1 MQLTLQ
7 IDLGNGPV
15 IVKTNLMVIVNWE
28 RKYKRKASEIATSGI
43 GVEDLAFMAH
53 EAAKISGIGQIPL
66 MLDDFIKQLVSLE
79 VVDSESPNP
88 TEAALSDT
96 L

>member
-15 IVKTNLMVIVNWE
+15 QVKTNLMVIVNWE
-28 RKYKRKASEIATSGI
+28 RKYKRKASQIGEGGI
-43 GVEDLAFMAH
+43 GMEDLAFMAH
-53 EAAKISGIGQIPL
+53 EACKICSVQVPL
-66 MLDDFIKQLVSLE
+66 MLDDFIKQLISLE
-79 VVDSESPNP
+79 VVDNEEGNP
-88 TEAALSDT
+88 TEAAASDI

>member
-15 IVKTNLMVIVNWE
+15 LVKTNLMVIVNWE
-28 RKYKRKASEIATSGI
+28 RKYKRKASQIAEGGI
-43 GVEDLAFMAH
+43 GMEDLAFMAH
-53 EAAKISGIGQIPL
+53 ESAKIAGISPLPL

-88 TEAALSDT
+88 TEAAPSDI

>member
-28 RKYKRKASEIATSGI
+28 RKYKRKASEISSSGI
-43 GVEDLAFMAH
+43 GIEDLAFMAH
-53 EAAKISGIGQIPL
+53 EAAKVSGLPSLPL

-79 VVDSESPNP
+79 VVDSETPNP
-88 TEAALSDT
+88 TEAAPSDI

>member
-15 IVKTNLMVIVNWE
+15 QVKTNLMVIVNWE
-28 RKYKRKASEIATSGI
+28 RKYKRKASQLAEGGI
-43 GVEDLAFMAH
+43 GMEDLAFMAH
-53 EAAKISGIGQIPL
+53 ESAKVCAVPVPL

-79 VVDSESPNP
+79 VVDSEEPNP
-88 TEAALSDT
+88 TEAAPSVIL
-96 L
+96 

>member
-1 MQLTLQ
+1 MQLTLK
-7 IDLGNGPV
+7 IDLGDGPV

-28 RKYKRKASEIATSGI
+28 RKYKRKASQIAEGGI
-43 GVEDLAFMAH
+43 GMEDLAFMAH
-53 EAAKISGIGQIPL
+53 EAAKVSSLPSLPL

-88 TEAALSDT
+88 TEAAPSDI

>member
-1 MQLTLQ
+1 MQLTMQ

-28 RKYKRKASEIATSGI
+28 RKYKRKASDISTSGI
-43 GVEDLAFMAH
+43 GMEDLSFMAH

-79 VVDSESPNP
+79 VVESETVNP
-88 TEAALSDT
+88 TEAAPSYIP
-96 L
+96 

>member
-1 MQLTLQ
+1 
-7 IDLGNGPV
+7 
-15 IVKTNLMVIVNWE
+15 MVIVNWE
-28 RKYKRKASEIATSGI
+28 RKYKRKASEIASSGI

-53 EAAKISGIGQIPL
+53 ESAKVSGISQLPL

-88 TEAALSDT
+88 TEAAPSDI

>member
-7 IDLGNGPV
+7 IDLGQGPV

-28 RKYKRKASEIATSGI
+28 RKYKRKASQLGEGGI
-43 GVEDLAFMAH
+43 GMEDLAFMAH
-53 EAAKISGIGQIPL
+53 EAAKICSVPVPL

-79 VVDSESPNP
+79 VVDNESGNP
-88 TEAALSDT
+88 TEAAPSDI